1 MTATYPHPL
10 IAQLAD
16 ERRLRGL
23 SQVAAANRAG
33 ISVSTLNAWE
43 GGAMPNLAALQCYLD
58 ALGLRLVAIPAAA
71 PTPVWRTHGQQI
83 PFGQLTVG
91 EGEKWCPDCTQVQPV
106 SEFTVDRQRRDGL
119 AWRCRA
125 CAAERYQERKRAGQQ
140 ERDGRGRRE
149 AAA

>member
-1 MTATYPHPL
+1 MTGPYPHPL

-16 ERRLRGL
+16 ERRRRGL

-43 GGAMPNLAALQCYLD
+43 AGALPNLAALQCYLD
-58 ALGLRLVAIPAAA
+58 ALDLRIVAIPAQA
-71 PTPVWRTHGQQI
+71 PTPVWRAPGQQI

-91 EGEKWCPDCTQVQPV
+91 DGEKWCPDCAQVRSV

-119 AWRCRA
+119 AWRCRF
-125 CAAERYQERKRAGQQ
+125 CAAERYRQRSEQA
-140 ERDGRGRRE
+140 DRE
-149 AAA
+149 QREVA